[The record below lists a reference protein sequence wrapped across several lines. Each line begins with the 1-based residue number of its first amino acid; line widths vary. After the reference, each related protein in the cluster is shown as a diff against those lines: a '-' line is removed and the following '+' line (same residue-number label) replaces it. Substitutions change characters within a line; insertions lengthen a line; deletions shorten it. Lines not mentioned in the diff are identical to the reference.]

1 MINQR
6 TYKFTFEIKE
16 KALKSLQ
23 ALPKHQFK
31 QIGHAMDSLQQN
43 FSGDIKKLKG
53 YEDRYRLRVGD
64 VRVLFKLVKT
74 HITVYLIAYRK
85 DAYGN

>member
-6 TYKFTFEIKE
+6 AYKFTYEIKE
-16 KALKSLQ
+16 KVLKALQ
-23 ALPKHQFK
+23 VLPKNQRK

-43 FSGDIKKLKG
+43 FSGDIKKMKG

-64 VRVLFKLVKT
+64 IRVLFKLVKN